1 MSTTNKEITYN
12 IDQIKKNAVTGT
24 PAVDTLLNSGKVNLQ
39 DYGIDYSQAQRD
51 EIASIFANDATKAYG
66 KAQNDFS
73 NTMAT
78 QQATLQDTIRRSQ
91 AQAVAT
97 GASRGMQA
105 ANELS
110 NILGLQ
116 EEAAKGATEMQ
127 GSYAEALA
135 NAQKQAMDMQN
146 ARAQTGASILNADMQ
161 AAAERYAADAAAEA
175 QKYSVN
181 VDAQMNDPFRAIT
194 EILNLRAQGNTTEA
208 DALAY
213 AWLGSHGVPDDVIAK
228 LVTSGNATYDESGNV
243 VTTKQNWSAGN
254 NGALS
259 GDFTGSLWNKV
270 NYESLQKNKDEQFV
284 YKFGDKKYTLTA
296 QGTPISSSS
305 DAALFSI
312 LGKLSGN
319 PTAATGTMVYYNG
332 HAYVSAYGSWHKI
345 DDKKDEGDKF
355 LKKLKG

>member
-1 MSTTNKEITYN
+1 MSTTNKDTTYN
-12 IDQIKKNAVTGT
+12 IDQLKKNAAT
-24 PAVDTLLNSGKVNLQ
+24 DTLLNSGKVNLQ

-51 EIASIFANDATKAYG
+51 EIAGIFANDATKAYG

-73 NTMAT
+73 NTMAA

-116 EEAAKGATEMQ
+116 EEAARGATEMQ

-135 NAQKQAMDMQN
+135 NAQKQAMEMQN
-146 ARAQTGASILNADMQ
+146 ARAQTGVQ
-161 AAAERYAADAAAEA
+161 AYAADAAAEA

-181 VDAQMNDPFRAIT
+181 MDVQTNDPYRVIT
-194 EILNLRAQGNTTEA
+194 EIFNLRNQGDTAAA
-208 DALAY
+208 DALLTG
-213 AWLGSHGVPDDVIAK
+213 WLASQGVAEGSINN
-228 LVTSGNATYDESGNV
+228 LVTSGNTKYDSSGNV

-259 GDFTGSLWNKV
+259 GDFTGRAWNKV

-284 YKFGDKKYTLTA
+284 YKLDDKKYTLTA

-305 DAALFSI
+305 DAALFNI

-319 PTAATGTMVYYNG
+319 PTAASGTMVYYNG
-332 HAYVSAYGSWHKI
+332 RAYVSAYGNWHKI
-345 DDKKDEGDKF
+345 DDKKDEGKKF
-355 LKKLKG
+355 LEKLKG